1 MNTDTPE
8 SKEARVAKARF
19 RNLLTLALADGMLDK
34 NELEYLFRISEKF
47 YLTRQEIQELLSNT
61 EQLDFEIPESDE
73 DRLIQL
79 FHAVELMMLDGEADQ
94 REYQVCMSV
103 AAGLGFNA
111 ENVENTVDKMIEL
124 VENNATKEDVLNK
137 MGEFS

>member
-8 SKEARVAKARF
+8 TKEARVAKARF

-47 YLTRQEIQELLSNT
+47 YLTRQEIQELLSNSD
-61 EQLDFEIPESDE
+61 QLDFEIPESDE
-73 DRLIQL
+73 DRLVQL
-79 FHAVELMMLDGEADQ
+79 FHAVELMLLDGEADV

-103 AAGLGFNA
+103 AAGLGFDA
-111 ENVENTVDKMIEL
+111 ENVENTVDKMIAL
-124 VENNATKEDVLNK
+124 VENNATKEDVLSK
-137 MGEFS
+137 ISEFS